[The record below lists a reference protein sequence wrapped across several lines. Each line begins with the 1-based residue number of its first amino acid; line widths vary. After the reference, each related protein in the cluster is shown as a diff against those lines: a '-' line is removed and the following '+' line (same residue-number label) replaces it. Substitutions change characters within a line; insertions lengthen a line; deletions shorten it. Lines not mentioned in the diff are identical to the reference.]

1 VTVRIR
7 PYDAGDREVVIELSL
22 RAWTPVFA
30 SLEAVLGSPMFALL
44 HPDWRRDQSEAV
56 GAVLGEEGME
66 VFVAES
72 DEVVV
77 GFTALVLHAERGIG
91 EIFMIAV
98 DPAAQGAGTGSLL
111 TRFALER
118 FGAAGMQVAMVE
130 TGGDPGH
137 APARRTY
144 ERAGFT
150 PLPVARYFQAL
161 PSRR

>member
-1 VTVRIR
+1 M
-7 PYDAGDREVVIELSL
+7 VIELSL
-22 RAWTPVFA
+22 RAWAPVFA
-30 SLEAVLGSPMFALL
+30 SLETVLGSGLFALL

-72 DEVVV
+72 DEGVV
-77 GFTALVLHAERGIG
+77 GFTALLLHAERRIG

-111 TRFALER
+111 TGFALER
-118 FGAAGMQVAMVE
+118 FEAAGMQVAMVE

-161 PSRR
+161 PSRS